1 MNQAV
6 NAAQEEVHGGCR
18 VCSDS
23 GDERE
28 EILHVLAGAGIDLVG
43 PRNLRNKIGRLF
55 AILKGCVIWRHN
67 VAGKSE
73 SDIDWLILDVF
84 PQKSS

>member
-28 EILHVLAGAGIDLVG
+28 KILHVLAGAGIDLVG
-43 PRNLRNKIGRLF
+43 PRKLRNKIGRLF

-67 VAGKSE
+67 VAGNSE

>member
-55 AILKGCVIWRHN
+55 VILKGCVIWRHN
-67 VAGKSE
+67 VAGNSE
-73 SDIDWLILDVF
+73 SDIDWPILDVF
-84 PQKSS
+84 PEKSS